1 MRCKHIIGLGAVAGF
16 LLLAGC
22 NTNSKDRMSLLEQ
35 ENTELRDQLTERDRA
50 LEAANTDLREANR
63 LIREQESAYASQPA
77 AASAS
82 TVSTPTAFD
91 GIEGV
96 STSISGREVT
106 VTVSSDVLFDSGRT
120 SLKKNAK
127 QSLDQVADVLRTR
140 YTGRPV
146 QVIGHTDTDPI
157 RKSGYKSNYH
167 LGFERGYSVRDY
179 LISRGVDSEMV
190 SISSFGPDASL
201 DTKNRSRRVEI
212 VVAE

>member
-77 AASAS
+77 TTSAS